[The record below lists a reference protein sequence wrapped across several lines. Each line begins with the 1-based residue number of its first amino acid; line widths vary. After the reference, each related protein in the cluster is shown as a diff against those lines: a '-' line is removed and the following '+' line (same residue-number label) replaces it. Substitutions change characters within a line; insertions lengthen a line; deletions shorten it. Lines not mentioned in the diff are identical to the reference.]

1 MIKTFNSKLLL
12 LLIICCACTKLNA
25 QQTTTLNNNP
35 QLTAYQDSLL
45 LLSEET
51 FNAKDNLSRFEK
63 NAQFV
68 KKLVTALKVNGS
80 FNYGFDSLKR
90 ISVLKS
96 PDNSFRIITWFIPT
110 DEGSY
115 RYYGTIQMAT
125 PNGSLKL
132 FPLTDNTS
140 NLTDVNAVTDAK
152 NWLGARYYEVL
163 PVIVNGKQPYFIL
176 LGWKGNNHK
185 TTKKVI
191 EVLSFEKGE
200 PVFGKNIF
208 ETAKNIPLKNRVVF
222 EYNKLNAMTL
232 TFDKKVNMIVFDH
245 LVPYDP
251 KMVGNFEFYASDLSF
266 DGYKLVYGKLSL
278 SENVQLKND
287 ASVNDEMYGRP
298 VKASTVIT
306 NQNH

>member
-1 MIKTFNSKLLL
+1 MIKAFSSKILL
-12 LLIICCACTKLNA
+12 LLIVCCACTKLSA
-25 QQTTTLNNNP
+25 QQTVTIDNKAR
-35 QLTAYQDSLL
+35 LTAYQDSLL
-45 LLSEET
+45 ALSEET
-51 FNAKDNLSRFEK
+51 FNAKDNLTRFEK
-63 NAQFV
+63 NAAFV
-68 KKLVTALKVNGS
+68 KKFVTALKINGS
-80 FNYGFDSLKR
+80 FNYDFDSLKR

-96 PDNSFRIITWFIPT
+96 PDQSFRIITWFIPT
-110 DEGSY
+110 DEGNY

-132 FPLTDNTS
+132 FPLTDDTN
-140 NLTDVNAVTDAK
+140 NLTDANAVMGYK
-152 NWLGARYYEVL
+152 NWLGARYYEIL
-163 PVIVNGKQPYFIL
+163 PVIVNGKQPYFLL
-176 LGWKGNNHK
+176 LGWKGNDQK

-208 ETAKNIPLKNRVVF
+208 ETVKNTPLKNRVVF
-222 EYNKLNAMTL
+222 EYSKLNAMTL

-251 KMVGNFEFYASDLSF
+251 KMIGKFEFYASDSSF

-278 SENVQLKND
+278 TENVQLKND
-287 ASVNDEMYGRP
+287 ASANDELYGRP
-298 VKASTVIT
+298 IKASTVIN